1 MFGDYKNMGTDKT
14 AKWSVILTFVL
25 LGIGNAVA
33 EEINLDSLSKFSE
46 SRGAVELSTDGFL
59 VAFERAGNVI
69 VTEKENPANEVD
81 LGEGIAPLWA
91 PDGKKLAFYSTRS
104 GARQLWV
111 WDRGEDNPKQ
121 ITKFED
127 GIDPDPSTR
136 ISGGVEDAFRY
147 SWAPDGSTI
156 IFPSRVAYPAS
167 RAIGNQ
173 DNPKRNGN
181 DVDVRGPIV
190 LTKSTPH
197 SATLSGVMGE
207 RVVASGVPEVRR
219 AKTISLRDFEPG
231 TEYWNQLF
239 EIDLLRH
246 AVRQLTSAPK
256 NYFHPAHAPDGV
268 RLAVIA
274 MEGSLTDLGDQNV
287 ALIEWNLTNDTERI
301 IRADSRIKYKPRWS
315 SSSNTIAYLSLGD
328 LFDKPVVDLMDAN
341 TGDFL
346 HRVSKFDRHIYDFA
360 ILSDAAPEKRA
371 SIVVRYKDGVS
382 TKLGLLDA
390 EAGKIEDLS
399 GKSSLPHRVTSFSVA
414 ANGQLIWRQ
423 TDPTHLTTII
433 HATVGS
439 PPEILKRLNGEA
451 KAFALGE
458 VKTVSWRDKFGRTKE
473 GSVLLPSNYDA
484 SRRYPVIVDVYP
496 QRDGADW
503 SNPIASNYAWASW
516 GFVVFRP
523 APRAPHAWV
532 NPWKSFEK
540 REEAMR
546 SKGWELATDDVE
558 SGLDELVRQ
567 GIADPNAICL
577 YGHSNGGAVVAQLIG
592 QTDRF
597 ACAVIVAPAMTN
609 WVRFPLLNPEFD
621 DWIERWAGGVALEN
635 AVDEYI
641 ALSPVFRLQNV
652 TTPVLIAVGDNDR
665 SFLLNSV
672 EVYNRL
678 RQNNAEV
685 TLLRYPNQGHIFRG
699 DALEDFWTRVRA
711 FFEIELKD

>member
-1 MFGDYKNMGTDKT
+1 MGTHKT

-33 EEINLDSLSKFSE
+33 EEISLDSLSKLSE

-59 VAFERAGNVI
+59 IAFERAGNIVI
-69 VTEKENPANEVD
+69 INKDNPANEVD

-104 GARQLWV
+104 GARQLWI
-111 WDRGEDNPKQ
+111 WEQGEDNPKQ
-121 ITKFED
+121 ITKLAD
-127 GIDPDPSTR
+127 GVDPDPSTR

-147 SWAPDGSTI
+147 SWAPDGTAI
-156 IFPSRVAYPAS
+156 VFPSRVAYPALS
-167 RAIGNQ
+167 AIGNQ
-173 DNPKRNGN
+173 DNPNRNAN

-197 SATLSGVMGE
+197 SATLSGVIGE
-207 RVVASGVPEVRR
+207 QVMASGVPEVRR

-239 EIDLLRH
+239 EIDLLQH
-246 AVRQLTSAPK
+246 SVRQLTSAPK
-256 NYFHPAHAPDGV
+256 NYFHPAHAPDGM

-274 MEGSLTDLGDQNV
+274 KEGSLTTLDDQNV
-287 ALIEWNLTNDTERI
+287 ALIEWNLTNDAERI
-301 IRADSRIKYKPRWS
+301 IRADSRIKYKPHWS
-315 SSSNTIAYLSLGD
+315 SASNTIAYLSIGD
-328 LFDKPVVDLMDAN
+328 LFDKPVVDLTDAGS
-341 TGDFL
+341 GDVL
-346 HRVSKFDRHIYDFA
+346 HRVSKFDRHIYDFGVV
-360 ILSDAAPEKRA
+360 SDATAVEYP
-371 SIVVRYKDGVS
+371 SIVVLYKDGVS
-382 TKLGLLDA
+382 TRLGLLDGKT
-390 EAGKIEDLS
+390 GKIEDLS
-399 GKSSLPHRVTSFSVA
+399 GKEPLPHRVTSFSVA
-414 ANGQLIWRQ
+414 TNGQLIWRQ
-423 TDPTHLTTII
+423 TDPTNLTTII
-433 HATVGS
+433 YATIGL
-439 PPEILKRLNGEA
+439 PPEFLKALNDEA
-451 KAFALGE
+451 EGFALGE
-458 VKTVSWRDKFGRTKE
+458 VKTVSWRDKFGRSKE
-473 GSVLLPSNYDA
+473 GSVLLPPNYDA

-503 SNPIASNYAWASW
+503 SNPIASNYAWTNW

-540 REEAMR
+540 REEAMG
-546 SKGWELATDDVE
+546 SKGWELAADDVE

-567 GIADPNAICL
+567 GVADPNAICV
-577 YGHSNGGAVVAQLIG
+577 YGHSNGGAVVVELIG
-592 QTDRF
+592 RTDRF
-597 ACAVIVAPAMTN
+597 ACAVVVAPAMTN

-652 TTPVLIAVGDNDR
+652 TTPVLIAVGDNDN
-665 SFLLNSV
+665 SFLFNAV

-678 RQNNAEV
+678 RQNNADV
-685 TLLRYPNQGHIFRG
+685 TLLRYPDQGHVFTG
-699 DALEDFWTRVRA
+699 DALKDFWRRQAT
-711 FFEIELKD
+711 FFDAHLKP